1 MNSASLTGSYFSNSP
16 VFYSAITSSRG
27 KSPASLKGGRV
38 FGRDDKPH
46 KCEVCNKGFRF
57 PYLLKNHLNM
67 HKGERPH
74 VCTHAGCGKVF
85 AWDTSLRKHQKTHI
99 SANASLV
106 KVVKKPSIMLPQKS
120 CSDTSFFNSEG
131 IDEHTGR
138 SDYPISRNDTDS
150 TNSDACW
157 LGWALRCLSIPSL
170 TPCTN
175 NVSSCNPEW
184 IDEHTGRS
192 DHQIMGEAAHNLPAP
207 PEDTAPLACS
217 EVDNVNFSSATAL
230 PENDINSIITT
241 LSKGPTGEQSPTNCL
256 DELPPQIWTRS
267 FSSYELFR

>member
-1 MNSASLTGSYFSNSP
+1 MNIQVG
-16 VFYSAITSSRG
+16 AI
-27 KSPASLKGGRV
+27 
-38 FGRDDKPH
+38 
-46 KCEVCNKGFRF
+46 
-57 PYLLKNHLNM
+57 
-67 HKGERPH
+67 
-74 VCTHAGCGKVF
+74 
-85 AWDTSLRKHQKTHI
+85 
-99 SANASLV
+99 
-106 KVVKKPSIMLPQKS
+106 
-120 CSDTSFFNSEG
+120 
-131 IDEHTGR
+131 
-138 SDYPISRNDTDS
+138 YPISRNDTDS

-207 PEDTAPLACS
+207 PEDTTPLACS

-256 DELPPQIWTRS
+256 DELVLKFGQEVLAEQPLTSGSDDLGLIFEQDISGGQLLPGDVEEWLVSLKTS
-267 FSSYELFR
+267 